1 MYFFFG
7 DEMIDLHTHTNH
19 SDGTLSVLEL
29 LKEAEAKKLEMISIT
44 DHDGIGA
51 YLEMDNNPDIR
62 KIFNGDILI
71 GSELKTFYDGV
82 SIEILGYG
90 FDYHDLK
97 IHEVDRLK
105 LQSDYLN
112 KFRIILKN
120 LGFKYDSEELYI
132 DEYNPAKYYAG
143 FVVASEIL
151 RHPENRKLIEEIGD
165 FDANSF
171 FRKHQSN
178 VNSVFYIDE
187 SSYYLDIFETIDR
200 IHEAGGLA
208 FLAHGYIYPFQDNDA
223 AIESILKNTNID
235 GMECVYSLFSEE
247 EIRKSITLTEQYN
260 KYCSGGSDFHGLN
273 KPKIKLGE
281 NSNRPLVKS
290 LINNWVDKCKLYK

>member
-1 MYFFFG
+1 
-7 DEMIDLHTHTNH
+7 MIDLHTHTNH

-112 KFRIILKN
+112 K
-120 LGFKYDSEELYI
+120 D
-132 DEYNPAKYYAG
+132 
-143 FVVASEIL
+143 AS
-151 RHPENRKLIEEIGD
+151 
-165 FDANSF
+165 S
-171 FRKHQSN
+171 
-178 VNSVFYIDE
+178 
-187 SSYYLDIFETIDR
+187 T
-200 IHEAGGLA
+200 GL
-208 FLAHGYIYPFQDNDA
+208 
-223 AIESILKNTNID
+223 T
-235 GMECVYSLFSEE
+235 
-247 EIRKSITLTEQYN
+247 
-260 KYCSGGSDFHGLN
+260 
-273 KPKIKLGE
+273 
-281 NSNRPLVKS
+281 
-290 LINNWVDKCKLYK
+290 